1 MVVGKGVEEGEGAGI
16 FTSPRPIL
24 VKIFD
29 VSVKK
34 GESKSMKDK
43 RLIKHVRVTIRKY
56 KLTKLYLDIYESTNL
71 SNHQNCVTHVIQWYS
86 KVNTSYM

>member
-1 MVVGKGVEEGEGAGI
+1 MGEGAGI

-24 VKIFD
+24 VKILD

-43 RLIKHVRVTIRKY
+43 KLKNKKHGFLTIRDF
-56 KLTKLYLDIYESTNL
+56 KLTISYL
-71 SNHQNCVTHVIQWYS
+71 H
-86 KVNTSYM
+86 

>member
-43 RLIKHVRVTIRKY
+43 RLRKA
-56 KLTKLYLDIYESTNL
+56 
-71 SNHQNCVTHVIQWYS
+71 CAC
-86 KVNTSYM
+86 SY